1 MEQLDDGV
9 EKLDHAF
16 KVAEKSLG
24 IDRLLDP
31 EGIDL
36 FSCTLLFDVA
46 QSIIGFFCL
55 FVPEVVSLLC

>member
-36 FSCTLLFDVA
+36 FSCTLLFHVA
-46 QSIIGFFCL
+46 QHFFSL
-55 FVPEVVSLLC
+55 FGPEDVSLLC